1 METPNPLLSWKQDL
15 HKEYNIILFGETG
28 SGKSTLINYL
38 TNYFHNGTLEN
49 LKIAIPTKHYE
60 ATEGLQHPDDNVQDS
75 SNGQTRACTEYNFK
89 KEDTTF
95 NFIDTPGL
103 SDSRG
108 AAQDDFNIQQI
119 MGAAEQSGVLTAI
132 ILVINGTQTRA
143 TVTLRNTLC
152 LLRSSIPDVFQ
163 QNLVVVLTNCSA
175 ATVNFD
181 LAHLEPWTIAG
192 TNVFHMNNCAFS
204 RPVSQ
209 WINNERMKKAME
221 HEWQCS
227 METIEE
233 LTQNLKQLG
242 GKATEA
248 FKQMRLKKNLIK
260 SQLHGIFLEV
270 KKIQDLQN
278 ELDFMKTTQQNI
290 SADIEKYSDY
300 KRTRQVEYTELE
312 RSIFVRKFCV
322 VCLTPCQ
329 DIPSS
334 FSLPH
339 TIPFYRDVTNLV
351 EYIFRGKCHCGHTPF
366 SHYDCKLQSVMK
378 TGTVEEI
385 VQDVKK
391 TYDDSV
397 SKNKA
402 IQSKIGSL
410 DTDIAVLGYVF
421 DLKEAEIRECYHE
434 LKKLCSQFNFVHEV
448 QGIMDDMERD
458 ARTLASIAAR
468 TDAENRIR
476 SIKQLVDTL
485 SKAEMSD

>member
-1 METPNPLLSWKQDL
+1 METPNPQLSCKQDL

-60 ATEGLQHPDDNVQDS
+60 ATEGLQHHDDNVQDS
-75 SNGQTRACTEYNFK
+75 SNGQTRTCAVYNFRR
-89 KEDTTF
+89 EGTIF

-143 TVTLRNTLC
+143 TVTLRNTLS

-175 ATVNFD
+175 VTANFD
-181 LAHLEPWTIAG
+181 LSHLEPWTIAEA
-192 TNVFHMNNCAFS
+192 NVFHMNNCALS

-209 WINNERMKKAME
+209 WIHNERMKKNME
-221 HEWQCS
+221 HEWQYS

-233 LTQNLKQLG
+233 LNQLLTKLG

-248 FKQMRLKKNLIK
+248 FKQMRINKNIIK
-260 SQLHGIFLEV
+260 SQLHGILLEV

-278 ELDFMKTTQQNI
+278 ELDIMKTTQQNVT
-290 SADIEKYSDY
+290 ADIKQYSDY
-300 KRTRQVEYTELE
+300 KRTKQVEYSELE
-312 RSIFVRKFCV
+312 RGIFVRKFCI

-329 DIPSS
+329 DEPSS

-351 EYIFRGKCHCGHTPF
+351 EYIFKGKCRCGHTPF
-366 SHYDCKLQSVMK
+366 SHYDCKLQSVK
-378 TGTVEEI
+378 KIRTVEEI

-391 TYDDSV
+391 IYDNSV

-402 IQSKIGSL
+402 IESKIGSL
-410 DTDIAVLGYVF
+410 DTDIAVLRYVF
-421 DLKEAEIRECYHE
+421 DIKEAEIRKCYHE

-458 ARTLASIAAR
+458 ARTLTSIAAR

-476 SIKQLVDTL
+476 SITKLVDTL